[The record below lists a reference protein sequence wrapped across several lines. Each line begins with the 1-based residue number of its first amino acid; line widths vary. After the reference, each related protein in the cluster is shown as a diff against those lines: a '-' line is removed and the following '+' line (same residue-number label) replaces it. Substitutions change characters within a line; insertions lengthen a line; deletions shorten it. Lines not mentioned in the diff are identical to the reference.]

1 MTSETGVRR
10 NRIHVFVDLSN
21 LELTM
26 REMAGYPFKFDWEV
40 LPRWLVG
47 EAARVA
53 GLASWEYAGTHVYA
67 SYDPQDP
74 GSEQFRHWLR
84 DWLDMQPGVQVDV
97 KARRPRRP
105 PYCRNCRNEIGDCP
119 YCERPVHSTEE
130 KGVDTAIVTDMI
142 RLAWEDAYD
151 IAVLASSDS
160 DFIPAIQFLDQ
171 RGRKVIQAG
180 FPRTGQHIKGPCWAN
195 FDLFERRS
203 EFERR

>member
-1 MTSETGVRR
+1 MTSETGIRR

-26 REMAGYPFKFDWEV
+26 REMTGYPFRFDWGV

-67 SYDPQDP
+67 SYDPQEP
-74 GSEQFRHWLR
+74 GSEQFRRWLR
-84 DWLDMQPGVQVDV
+84 DWLGHA
-97 KARRPRRP
+97 ARRAGRCEGAPAP
-105 PYCRNCRNEIGDCP
+105 PSASLRNCRNEIRDCP
-119 YCERPVHSTEE
+119 SCERPVHGTEE

-151 IAVLASSDS
+151 IAVLVSSDS

-180 FPRTGQHIKGPCWAN
+180 FPRTGQHLKGPCWAN
-195 FDLFERRS
+195 FDLFERRG
-203 EFERR
+203 EFERQ